1 MHSKLLAAA
10 LAASISLNASAAAAP
25 DAPIIIKFS
34 HTLPLDTPKG
44 QAAERFK
51 YTAEKLTKGRVRIEV
66 YANSQLYKDKDEL
79 DALQQGT
86 VQMLVPALGKLANT
100 GVTEFELFELP
111 YLFPSRQALYSVTE
125 GPIGKGLLARLEP
138 KGIVGLAYW
147 DNGFKVMT
155 SNKVLHGPADF
166 KGLKMRV
173 QSTSAVLDAE
183 MRTLGAIPYVTNTA
197 EVYQALKN
205 GTVDGAENPPSNMYY
220 QKAYEVQ
227 KNMTLTNHSYLG
239 YAVIANKKFWD
250 GLPPDVRVALETAL
264 RDATAYEKAI
274 SQVDN
279 DRTLDAI
286 KASGKTAVYTP
297 TAAEDAALRQAL
309 VPVQKQMENRIG
321 KDLLTSISKVAK

>member
-1 MHSKLLAAA
+1 MTIKTLLAALTA
-10 LAASISLNASAAAAP
+10 TVSFHAIAATAP
-25 DAPIIIKFS
+25 DAPIVIKLS
-34 HTLPLDTPKG
+34 HTLSIDTPKG

-51 YTAEKLTKGRVRIEV
+51 YSAEKLTKGRVRVEV

-79 DALQQGT
+79 EALQQGT
-86 VQMLVPALGKLANT
+86 VQMLVPALGKLATT

-111 YLFPSRQALYSVTE
+111 YLFPSKQALYSVTD
-125 GPIGKGLLARLEP
+125 GPIGKSLLAKLEP

-155 SNKVLHGPADF
+155 ANRPLHAPADF
-166 KGLKMRV
+166 RGLKMRV

-183 MRTLGAIPYVTNTA
+183 MRTLGAVPQVTNVA
-197 EVYQALKN
+197 EVYQALKS

-227 KNMTLTNHSYLG
+227 KNMMLTNHSYLG
-239 YAVIANKKFWD
+239 YAVVANKKFWD
-250 GLPPDVRVALETAL
+250 GLPPDIRTALETAL

-279 DRTLDAI
+279 DRSLDAI
-286 KASGKTAVYTP
+286 KAAGKTTIYTP
-297 TAAEDAALRQAL
+297 TAAEDAAMRKAL
-309 VPVQKQMENRIG
+309 APVQQQMEARLG
-321 KDLLTSISKVAK
+321 KDLLSSINRSAK